1 MKTLVIS
8 IESAV
13 ILSGMNFW
21 QYRDWMDKML
31 VIIVS
36 TVIFFVVIDQLED
49 RYRER
54 KRKQRQ
60 ARMLQRDIE
69 RLTKKQNRPS

>member
-69 RLTKKQNRPS
+69 RMTKKENRPS